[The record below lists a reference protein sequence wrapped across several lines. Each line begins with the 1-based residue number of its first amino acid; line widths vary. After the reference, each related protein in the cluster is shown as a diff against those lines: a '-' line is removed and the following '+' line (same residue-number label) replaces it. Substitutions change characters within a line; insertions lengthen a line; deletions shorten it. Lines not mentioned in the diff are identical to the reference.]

1 VRPKIYRLRYTRE
14 AVDRLVRD
22 RRVQMDTEMHKLE
35 EAAESVKKQFQQLDK
50 TLSKDEVYFGS
61 IR

>member
-1 VRPKIYRLRYTRE
+1 MRPKIYRLRYTRE

-22 RRVQMDTEMHKLE
+22 RRVQMRKLE

>member
-1 VRPKIYRLRYTRE
+1 
-14 AVDRLVRD
+14 
-22 RRVQMDTEMHKLE
+22 MDTEMRKL